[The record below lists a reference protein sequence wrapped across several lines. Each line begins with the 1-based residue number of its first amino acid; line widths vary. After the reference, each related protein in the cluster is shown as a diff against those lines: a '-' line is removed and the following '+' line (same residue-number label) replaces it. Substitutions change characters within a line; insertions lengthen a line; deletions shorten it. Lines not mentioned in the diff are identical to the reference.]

1 MLVVD
6 TSAIVAFLRN
16 EPTARSIAHRLE
28 MTAPDARFMAAP
40 CYVEAG
46 TVLASKHPDPGRVSV
61 LLDRF
66 LASASLS
73 ITPVDERLT
82 RLALDARIRFGKGF
96 GHPAQ
101 LNFGDSFSYALAK
114 SLDAPLLF
122 VGNDFTQTDIR
133 SALGPVT
140 NR

>member
-1 MLVVD
+1 VLAID

-16 EPTARSIAHRLE
+16 EPTARSIVHRLE
-28 MTAPDARFMAAP
+28 MAAPDARFMAAT

-46 TVLASKHPDPGRVSV
+46 TVLAGRHPDPARAFE
-61 LLDRF
+61 LLDAF
-66 LASASLS
+66 LASASIS
-73 ITPVDERLT
+73 MTPVDERLS

-122 VGNDFTQTDIR
+122 TGNDFTQTDIR

-140 NR
+140 SR